1 MPAALSSTPADVPIP
16 ARPDRISAWFDHR
29 LSAIGLH
36 GRFRRDCAL
45 AVLLALAMAALPA
58 VVLADPAVAG
68 LLPTESTAVRL
79 SFVLLTGQTLLLCL
93 RRVAP
98 QLCLGLVVLLQGVMS
113 ALLPLEV
120 TLNGPATA
128 VAVYTCATLLP
139 VRRTVRLVAG
149 AALVGS
155 GGILVALVRNP
166 APVLG
171 ITQLLTE
178 VVALAAAALV
188 GVSVA
193 TRRRYVELVRVHA
206 AEALAAQRR
215 RAEAAVGRERNRMA
229 RELHDIAAHHLSG
242 MVVQAGVVEQLVDRD
257 PERARRIAGEVR
269 RQGRR
274 TLRDL
279 RMVVGTLREPGTG
292 GRPEDDDPVPGL
304 AELDRLVETAR
315 ELGTPVDLEHR
326 GRAVTPPPITDVTC
340 YRVVQEALANARE
353 HAPGAP
359 VRITV
364 TGAPGQVMIEIGSAP
379 AGNPAERPGADRMR
393 GYGLI
398 GMRERAQLVG
408 AEFEAGPTADG
419 GWLVR
424 LVVPV
429 EPSDPWDTEDT
440 GDAA

>member
-1 MPAALSSTPADVPIP
+1 MPAHPPPAELALPAP
-16 ARPDRISAWFDHR
+16 PDRTSVWLDRR
-29 LSAIGLH
+29 LTAVGLAGPL
-36 GRFRRDCAL
+36 GRDIAL
-45 AVLLALAMAALPA
+45 AVLIALLMVGLLT
-58 VVLADPAVAG
+58 VVMSAPADPRVSDLVPPAG
-68 LLPTESTAVRL
+68 TWTWATYTIVVVQS
-79 SFVLLTGQTLLLCL
+79 LLLGV

-98 QLCLGLVVLLQGVMS
+98 RLCLGLVVALQAAVPL
-113 ALLPLEV
+113 LLPLEA
-120 TLNGPATA
+120 TLRGPATA
-128 VAVYTCATLLP
+128 VAAYTCATLLP
-139 VRRTVRLVAG
+139 TRRAGYVVTAAALMESAGVLAAALSGPGAAAAVVAAQLVSGIGTLAV
-149 AALVGS
+149 AALVG
-155 GGILVALVRNP
+155 
-166 APVLG
+166 
-171 ITQLLTE
+171 
-178 VVALAAAALV
+178 AA
-188 GVSVA
+188 VA
-193 TRRRYVELVRVHA
+193 TRRRYVELVRVRA
-206 AEALAAQRR
+206 AEVIAAQRD
-215 RAEAAVGRERNRMA
+215 RAEAAVGRERTRMA

-292 GRPEDDDPVPGL
+292 GHPEDDDPVPGL

-315 ELGTPVDLEHR
+315 DLGTPVDLERR
-326 GRAVTPPPITDVTC
+326 GPAVTPPPITDVTC

-359 VRITV
+359 VRISV
-364 TGAPGQVMIEIGSAP
+364 TGAPGQVAIEIGSAP
-379 AGNPAERPGADRMR
+379 AGDPAQCPAGDGMR
-393 GYGLI
+393 GFGLV

-429 EPSDPWDTEDT
+429 EPDDE

>member
-1 MPAALSSTPADVPIP
+1 MPAAPPSPPGDVLVP
-16 ARPDRISAWFDHR
+16 ARPDRLSAWFDR
-29 LSAIGLH
+29 LGNAAGLR

-45 AVLLALAMAALPA
+45 AVLLALLMAALPA
-58 VVLADPAVAG
+58 VVLADPAVGG
-68 LLPTESTAVRL
+68 LLRPESAAVRA
-79 SFVLLTGQTLLLCL
+79 SFVLLIGQTLLLCL

-98 QLCLGLVVLLQGVMS
+98 ELCVVLVVLVQGVIS
-113 ALLPLEV
+113 ALLPLEA

-139 VRRTVRLVAG
+139 TRRTAWLVAG

-155 GGILVALVRNP
+155 GGVLVALVRDP
-166 APVLG
+166 APAWG
-171 ITQLLTE
+171 ITQLLTG
-178 VVALAAAALV
+178 VVVLAAAALV

-215 RAEAAVGRERNRMA
+215 RAEAAVGRERTRMA

-315 ELGTPVDLEHR
+315 ALGTPVDLEHR
-326 GRAVTPPPITDVTC
+326 GRAVTAPPITDVTC

-364 TGAPGQVMIEIGSAP
+364 TGAPGQVMIEVGSAP
-379 AGNPAERPGADRMR
+379 AGDPAEHPAGDGMR
-393 GYGLI
+393 GYGLV

-429 EPSDPWDTEDT
+429 EPSDPGDTGDT